1 MGLIKI
7 LQPHIRYVDENYI
20 PYLVIFLQK
29 FNFTFLTVAFWCI
42 IYIAQ
47 SSSIVFLAYV
57 VCQTLKFS
65 LLFKF
70 K

>member
-7 LQPHIRYVDENYI
+7 LQSHIRYIDENYI

-29 FNFTFLTVAFWCI
+29 FNFPLLIVAFWCI

-47 SSSIVFLAYV
+47 S
-57 VCQTLKFS
+57 
-65 LLFKF
+65 
-70 K
+70 